1 MTELHDAQKFVG
13 TWVLVSQETQHPDG
27 RAVPSRGSGPLGII
41 IYDSAGNMA
50 VQLMRT
56 DSRATEFHDMA
67 DFETAM
73 QGYLA
78 YFGRYDVDADAHRVY
93 HHVIGSSYF
102 GYRGVVLT
110 REYEFTGDTLTLR
123 GRSADGASIRVL
135 VWRRVG

>member
-27 RAVPSRGSGPLGII
+27 RAVPSRGDGPLGLI
-41 IYDSAGNMA
+41 IYDAAGNMA

-56 DSRATEFHDMA
+56 DSRAAEFHDMA
-67 DFETAM
+67 GFDTAM

-78 YFGRYDVDADAHRVY
+78 YFGRYDVDQAAGLVRHT
-93 HHVIGSSYF
+93 VIGSSYF

-110 REYEFTGDTLTLR
+110 RAYAFQDDTLVLR
-123 GRSADGASIRVL
+123 ATAADGNSQRVL
-135 VWRRVG
+135 VWRKVS